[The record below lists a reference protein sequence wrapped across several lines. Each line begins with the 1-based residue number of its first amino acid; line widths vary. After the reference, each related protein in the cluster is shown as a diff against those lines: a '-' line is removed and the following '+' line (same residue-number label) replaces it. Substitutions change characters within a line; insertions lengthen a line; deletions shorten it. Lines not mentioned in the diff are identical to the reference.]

1 VGRFRAL
8 RLPYA
13 AWVTE
18 EMDALSET
26 PSKHQFPG
34 RKLGLFF
41 NHMKYSVFSRQLF
54 PTLQLQPSIQ
64 RMFLTSDRRHG
75 VVCKEITRENVMK
88 IIISASR
95 CRRGSPRQR
104 RRRLRRY
111 TDLFGALTLT
121 QQTRHPAS

>member
-64 RMFLTSDRRHG
+64 RMSLISDRRHG
-75 VVCKEITRENVMK
+75 VVCREITRENGMK
-88 IIISASR
+88 IIISA
-95 CRRGSPRQR
+95 
-104 RRRLRRY
+104 L
-111 TDLFGALTLT
+111 LALSLAAGVAA
-121 QQTRHPAS
+121 PASAGDDCDDTPTYSGH